1 MSPQSGS
8 TAAQNREAVRLADE
22 QLLATLGYKQEFKRA
37 FSPLEVFGIAFSII
51 GLLPSIASVL
61 FYSLP
66 NGGGPAMVWGWA
78 VASLFILCVGM
89 SMAELASAAPTSGGL
104 YFWTYSLS
112 SPRWRNLLCWIVG
125 YANTIGSI
133 SAVASID
140 WAAAIQTY
148 GVYVA
153 ILFSHTLICCL
164 GTAVLARLQT
174 VYVILNVILCLVVII
189 ALPAATPAA
198 FKNTAEFALGKFQ
211 NFNGWPNGYAFI
223 LSFLAP
229 LWTICSF
236 DSSVH
241 ISEEASNAATAVPWA
256 IVCAIGI
263 AGVLGFAINIS
274 LAFCMGK
281 SIFVLLTVQFV
292 NQNQGTDLE
301 TLYGSAQPMAAIFFN
316 SFGVRNHNLAV
327 FPSIQVVVCAQ
338 KRPTLAL
345 WAIVVIVQYMMGS
358 SMLLAAS
365 RQTYAFSR
373 DGALPFSSWLYRM
386 SKFTG
391 TPVNTVMFDAFLSAI
406 TGLLVFAGS
415 QAINAVFAI
424 SVTALYVAYAI
435 PIVARFAGQ
444 NDFKPGP
451 FSLGVFSLPVAI
463 IAVLFMLFLGIAFLF
478 PTTPQTDVGDMN
490 YTIVVMGGVMVL
502 SLIGYFMPIVGGKYW
517 FKGPVANIVLAEAD
531 NDSQQESDTE
541 KGKK

>member
-1 MSPQSGS
+1 MSSKSDQD
-8 TAAQNREAVRLADE
+8 RDAVRLADE
-22 QLLATLGYKQEFKRA
+22 QLLAALGYKQEFKRA
-37 FSPLEVFGIAFSII
+37 FTPLEVFGIAFSII

-66 NGGGPAMVWGWA
+66 NGGGPGMVWGWA
-78 VASLFILCVGM
+78 VASIFILFVGM

-133 SAVASID
+133 TAVASID
-140 WAAAIQTY
+140 WAAAIQVMAAVNIGSSGNFEATSAQTY
-148 GVYVA
+148 GVYAA
-153 ILFSHTLICCL
+153 ILVTHSIICCF
-164 GTAVLARLQT
+164 GTTILARLQT
-174 VYVILNVILCLVVII
+174 VYVVLNVVLCLVVIV
-189 ALPAATPAA
+189 ALPAATPAE
-198 FKNTAEFALGKFQ
+198 FKNTASFALGEFK

-263 AGVLGFAINIS
+263 AGVLGWAINVS
-274 LAFCMGK
+274 LAFCMG
-281 SIFVLLTVQFV
+281 
-292 NQNQGTDLE
+292 TDLE
-301 TLYGSAQPMAAIFFN
+301 ALYGSAQPMAAIFLN
-316 SFGVRNHNLAV
+316 SFGM
-327 FPSIQVVVCAQ
+327 
-338 KRPTLAL
+338 KPTLAL
-345 WAIVVIVQYMMGS
+345 WYMMGS

-373 DGALPFSSWLYRM
+373 DGALPFSNWLYRM
-386 SKFTG
+386 SKTTG
-391 TPVNTVMFDAFLSAI
+391 TPVNTVVFDAACSLI
-406 TGLLVFAGS
+406 VGLLVFAGP

-424 SVTALYVAYAI
+424 SVTALYIAYAI
-435 PIVARFAGQ
+435 PIVARFTGK

-451 FSLGVFSLPVAI
+451 FSLGIFSLPVAI
-463 IAVLFMLFLGIAFLF
+463 VSVLFMLFLGIAFLF
-478 PTTPQTDVGDMN
+478 PTSPQTDVKSMN
-490 YTIVVMGGVMVL
+490 YTIVVLGGVLLL
-502 SLIGYFMPIVGGKYW
+502 SLFWYYAPVVGGVHW

-531 NDSQQESDTE
+531 IDSERMESESE
-541 KGKK
+541 KGEKGEKTEQ